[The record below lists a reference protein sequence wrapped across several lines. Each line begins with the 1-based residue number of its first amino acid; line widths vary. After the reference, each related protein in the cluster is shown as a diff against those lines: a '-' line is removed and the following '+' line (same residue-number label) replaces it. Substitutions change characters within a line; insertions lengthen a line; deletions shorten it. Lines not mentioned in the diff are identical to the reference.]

1 MSSPF
6 LVQAMVREL
15 VRPGPC
21 LVFQLSKRQLHN
33 ILCGFWLAGIEWA
46 LLPRFD
52 SDGLFF
58 LVFVPPSFNLSSK
71 KGEKNKKERERRAN
85 VIWKRRGKKMVIT
98 NNDTTREKPRI
109 FPYRKMNRTREW
121 GEKLLL
127 EIHTRDR
134 TKNLNSTLRA
144 YSRHG
149 TPGGIGRS
157 DGGRGK
163 EELGTRSG

>member
-1 MSSPF
+1 
-6 LVQAMVREL
+6 MVREL

-71 KGEKNKKERERRAN
+71 KGKKQKRERETSECN
-85 VIWKRRGKKMVIT
+85 ME
-98 NNDTTREKPRI
+98 EK
-109 FPYRKMNRTREW
+109 
-121 GEKLLL
+121 GEKDGNNKQRHN
-127 EIHTRDR
+127 ERKA
-134 TKNLNSTLRA
+134 KNFPVQKN
-144 YSRHG
+144 
-149 TPGGIGRS
+149 
-157 DGGRGK
+157 
-163 EELGTRSG
+163 E